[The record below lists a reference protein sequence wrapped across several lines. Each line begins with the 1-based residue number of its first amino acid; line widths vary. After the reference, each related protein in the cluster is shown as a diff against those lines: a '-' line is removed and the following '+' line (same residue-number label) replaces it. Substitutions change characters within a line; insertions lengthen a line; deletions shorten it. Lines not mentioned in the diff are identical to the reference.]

1 MPLIFLLVVDTCI
14 DKELRALKDS
24 LQMCLSLL
32 PHSALIGLITFI
44 KMVHVRELGC
54 VGISKSY
61 VFRGTKDL
69 TTKQIQEF
77 QGIGKFSAPQ
87 QQQPRGT
94 GGQLLPPANRYVMH
108 IVTNRMFY
116 KWRNAYIAAGC
127 L

>member
-1 MPLIFLLVVDTCI
+1 MPPIFLLVVDTCI

-24 LQMCLSLL
+24 LQMYLSLL
-32 PHSALIGLITFI
+32 PPSALIGLITFR
-44 KMVHVRELGC
+44 KMVHELGC
-54 VGISKSY
+54 VGISKSC
-61 VFRGTKDL
+61 VFRGTKNL

-87 QQQPRGT
+87 QQEPRGT
-94 GGQLLPPANRYVMH
+94 GGQPLPPANRYVMH
-108 IVTNRMFY
+108 IITNRMFY